1 MAQMTSRAS
10 CWWAHGSRTTVSLR
24 ADNSRKTR
32 IALGL
37 GLAAC
42 QRGLTMG
49 LTDNRYFGSLDLA
62 GLMLDLGCD

>member
-1 MAQMTSRAS
+1 MLEGVRKP
-10 CWWAHGSRTTVSLR
+10 TVFFR
-24 ADNSRKTR
+24 ADNSRRTL

-42 QRGLTMG
+42 QRGLTVG

-62 GLMLDLGCD
+62 GLMLDLGYD